1 MYITKIIRSFCT
13 KYNCIVCKTCLV
25 RVREATHSAHNA
37 EHVVVSSIN
46 PHSRRQVGAN
56 SVVRDRQQQSR
67 VVDTRQVARARRLVL
82 LRLQS
87 ERVHV
92 DTDGGDVG
100 VVLERLDPVEVVA
113 VANLEAVV
121 AVELE

>member
-1 MYITKIIRSFCT
+1 
-13 KYNCIVCKTCLV
+13 
-25 RVREATHSAHNA
+25 
-37 EHVVVSSIN
+37 
-46 PHSRRQVGAN
+46 
-56 SVVRDRQQQSR
+56 
-67 VVDTRQVARARRLVL
+67 VL